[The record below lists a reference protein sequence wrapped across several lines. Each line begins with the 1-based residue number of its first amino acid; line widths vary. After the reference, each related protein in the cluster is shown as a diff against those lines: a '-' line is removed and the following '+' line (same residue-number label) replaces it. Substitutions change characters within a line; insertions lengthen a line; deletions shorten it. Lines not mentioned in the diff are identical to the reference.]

1 MAKVLYIKANPKS
14 NEESRTFRIS
24 EHFIEEY
31 KKAHPEDEII
41 ELDLYK
47 EGIHFL
53 SNDDINTIMGP
64 NKENLRNHPI
74 LKYTYQ
80 FVDAD
85 KYVIATPM
93 WNLGVPAILK
103 AYFDYVS
110 VTGITFK
117 YTENGPVGL
126 LKNKKGV
133 VIMTTGGEYL
143 EPPFDQMDFASKY
156 VTTML
161 KFFGVEEVSVVAA
174 QRLDIIGEDVEK
186 LVGDAK
192 KQAEE
197 LAKTF

>member
-24 EHFIEEY
+24 EHFINEY

-47 EGIHFL
+47 ENIHFL
-53 SNDDINTIMGP
+53 THEDIDTIMGP
-64 NKENLRNHPI
+64 NKENLRDHPI

-80 FVDAD
+80 FMDAD

-110 VTGITFK
+110 VTGLTFK
-117 YTENGPVGL
+117 YTDNGPVGL
-126 LKNKKGV
+126 LMNKKAV

-143 EPPFDQMDFASKY
+143 DPPYAQLDFASKY

-161 KFFGVEEVSVVAA
+161 RFFGVEEVSLIAA

-186 LVGDAK
+186 LVSDAQK
-192 KQAEE
+192 KAEE